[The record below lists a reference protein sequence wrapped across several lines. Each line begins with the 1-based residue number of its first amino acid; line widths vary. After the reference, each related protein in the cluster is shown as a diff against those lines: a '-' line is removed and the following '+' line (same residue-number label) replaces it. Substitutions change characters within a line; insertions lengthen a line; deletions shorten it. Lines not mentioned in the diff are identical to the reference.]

1 MKLMKLLL
9 VLLVAVFTAFAAA
22 PRAQE
27 EEEHAGWMKT
37 AQATAGDLRRN
48 IENKATDDLAK
59 DAAKM
64 EEVFKKCEEFWTKRK
79 TEDAVKWSQQAQAS
93 AKEIADAARG
103 GDMEKAAA
111 SLRSLMGNCA
121 ACHGA
126 HRERAPGG
134 GYKIK

>member
-9 VLLVAVFTAFAAA
+9 VLVISVFTVFAAA

-27 EEEHAGWMKT
+27 EEEHAGWMKAVQST
-37 AQATAGDLRRN
+37 SGKLRTN
-48 IENKATDDLAK
+48 IGSKAADDVAK

-64 EEVFKKCEEFWTKRK
+64 EELFKKCEEFWTKRN

-93 AKEIADAARG
+93 AKEIAEAAKG
-103 GDMEKAAA
+103 GDMDKASA
-111 SLRSLMGNCA
+111 SFKTLMGSCT

-126 HRERAPGG
+126 HRERAPEG